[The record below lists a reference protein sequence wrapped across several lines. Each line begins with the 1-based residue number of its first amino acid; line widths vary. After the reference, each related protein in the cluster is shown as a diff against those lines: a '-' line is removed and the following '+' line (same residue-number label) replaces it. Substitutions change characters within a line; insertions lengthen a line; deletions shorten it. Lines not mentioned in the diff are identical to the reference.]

1 MITVLFAASAGG
13 PPMAEKNDFA
23 GTVPAVLLGTDVES
37 QELVSL
43 SHADRPLGVAVIG
56 KAGTGK
62 STLLEHLILAD
73 VRCGVPGLV
82 IDPHGSLVERVMQ
95 FATPE
100 EAERIILLE
109 AVRTAPFGLN
119 LLAVR
124 DPVDD
129 NDDPA
134 SWAADSVV
142 ATIKKLYGEGDEFLP
157 RLERYLDLS
166 ARTLIP
172 SRLTLLDAPRLFE
185 DMAFR
190 QACLARV
197 TDPHDQQSLRRSW
210 AAYDKLRP
218 GEQITHTE
226 ALVNRLERL
235 LAPPIIRGIVGS
247 RQTTVP
253 FDEILYGNSMLLAS
267 LPSDRLSPERCDFI
281 GARLLWKLADRIF
294 ARNVSGARPPRLH
307 IYLDEYQRFA
317 TATTAELL
325 EQGRKYSAG
334 VTLAHQ
340 TLYQIPDQRI
350 RNAARHAGPLIA
362 LSMTR
367 PDAEELA
374 GEFPI
379 RPQEEW
385 IETIEEVDGT
395 EPKLMP
401 SPTPAEDIYLEG
413 HNVPEVDI
421 AARTILL
428 PPAYVSDLDKRKSAG
443 VQPRPGGME
452 VDGRV

>member
-1 MITVLFAASAGG
+1 MSGDEPTG
-13 PPMAEKNDFA
+13 PCLS
-23 GTVPAVLLGTDVES
+23 VPLGTDIVSGE
-37 QELVSL
+37 EVSL

-129 NDDPA
+129 NDDPV

-142 ATIKKLYGEGDEFLP
+142 ATIKKLYGESDEFVP

-166 ARTLIP
+166 ARALIL
-172 SRLTLLDAPRLFE
+172 SKLTLLDAPRLFE
-185 DMAFR
+185 DTSFR
-190 QACLARV
+190 QNCLGKV
-197 TDPHDQQSLRRSW
+197 TDPQEQQSLRRSW

-226 ALVNRLERL
+226 ALVKRLERL

-247 RQTTVP
+247 QQTTVP
-253 FDEILYGNSMLLAS
+253 FDDILYGNSMLLAS
-267 LPSDRLSPERCDFI
+267 LPSERLSPERCGFI
-281 GARLLWKLADRIF
+281 GAMLLC
-294 ARNVSGARPPRLH
+294 
-307 IYLDEYQRFA
+307 
-317 TATTAELL
+317 
-325 EQGRKYSAG
+325 
-334 VTLAHQ
+334 
-340 TLYQIPDQRI
+340 
-350 RNAARHAGPLIA
+350 A
-362 LSMTR
+362 LT
-367 PDAEELA
+367 
-374 GEFPI
+374 
-379 RPQEEW
+379 
-385 IETIEEVDGT
+385 
-395 EPKLMP
+395 
-401 SPTPAEDIYLEG
+401 
-413 HNVPEVDI
+413 
-421 AARTILL
+421 
-428 PPAYVSDLDKRKSAG
+428 
-443 VQPRPGGME
+443 
-452 VDGRV
+452 